1 MMKFSNFVLGAR
13 RVRIGVASVAALG
26 LLVALPFSGQAAA
39 TLVPLGSAE
48 GFAVLAG
55 AGITNTGSTTLTG
68 DLGTFPT
75 TTTTGAKSMS
85 R

>member
-39 TLVPLGSAE
+39 TLVPLGTAGS
-48 GFAVLAG
+48 FAVLAG
-55 AGITNTGSTTLTG
+55 AAL
-68 DLGTFPT
+68 PT
-75 TTTTGAKSMS
+75 PD
-85 R
+85 RPR